1 MTLPVSL
8 SKQGLLNKQNDDGF
22 TLIEVLAALS
32 IFAIAAIGLIHV
44 SSENSR
50 GAAAIER
57 RMLASIIADNE
68 MTMTLIQ
75 REPLENGESSG
86 RIALGGREWTW
97 RKTISTTPNPLLQQ
111 IKIETRVYEPDEL
124 DSENIETVLFAFK
137 RKSL

>member
-1 MTLPVSL
+1 MISPASL

-57 RMLASIIADNE
+57 RMLASIVADNE
-68 MTMTLIQ
+68 MTLTLIQ
-75 REPLENGESSG
+75 REPLENGVSSG
-86 RIALGGREWTW
+86 RTTLGGREWTW
-97 RKTISTTPNPLLQQ
+97 RKTVSETPNPLLQQ
-111 IKIETRVYEPDEL
+111 IKIETRVYESDEL